1 MRNTG
6 STVNMDKKQ
15 SIENKTK
22 QKTRQNKALSDL
34 KTSR

>member
-6 STVNMDKKQ
+6 SAVYMDQKQ

-22 QKTRQNKALSDL
+22 QKPRQNKALSDL